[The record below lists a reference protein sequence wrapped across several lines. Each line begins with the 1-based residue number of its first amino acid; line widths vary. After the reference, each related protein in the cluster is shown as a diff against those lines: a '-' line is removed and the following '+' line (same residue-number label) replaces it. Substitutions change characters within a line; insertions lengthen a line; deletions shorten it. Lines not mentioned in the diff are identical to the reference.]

1 MYLAMRTLTET
12 TIYAQTPDGT
22 VDELHLVVF
31 DPINEENKCAIR
43 VSVTRNQSDVLVDES
58 VYGADRWQAIM
69 IGIGFLRLRVSLILK
84 KSYVTL
90 YSTRECVDEG
100 REITLQLIFPQY

>member
-1 MYLAMRTLTET
+1 MKSLTET
-12 TIYAQTPDGT
+12 NFYARKSDST

-31 DPINEENKCAIR
+31 EPMDEENKCAIR